1 MKVYALSLGCP
12 KNLVD
17 TERFLADL
25 VGKRWEVVAE
35 PDEADV
41 LFLNTCAFLSEA
53 VVESKKFL
61 RDLIFVKKRF
71 PEKKIYLA
79 GCMVSRIGKSLLS
92 EFPEIDRLITPQEIV
107 LLPNRFLCTPSHYA
121 YLKISDGCDNHC
133 RYCLIPGLRGPL
145 KSYPMERLIAEAR
158 TLIAGGVREINICAQ
173 DTTSYGIDLYGKPVL
188 DKLLRE
194 VCKIEDLR
202 WVRLLYTYP
211 TGYNE
216 ELIETL
222 AELASPSPRP
232 LPRGERGNSSLL
244 FPLPER
250 KKMNSL
256 SSFPLSP
263 EERGNTLLLSP
274 LPTGERMK
282 VRGSLPGGVRGKLCP
297 YLDIPLQHASDQ
309 ILSAMNRHGSQK
321 EYRKLIAK
329 LRRAIP
335 DLILRTTF
343 MVGYPGE
350 TENDFQ
356 ILLDFVEEM
365 EFEKLGLFAYSAET
379 GTPAADLPQVP
390 QPLKE
395 ERLERLGKVQAKISR
410 RKLKNFIGCEVE
422 AVVEDVNPDD
432 KKKSIGRTQFDAPE
446 VDGSI
451 ILDRLFPVGTFVR
464 VKVIGV
470 DSYDL
475 HGEVIQEL

>member
-25 VGKRWEVVAE
+25 VGRKWEVVAE

-53 VVESKKFL
+53 VTESKKFL
-61 RDLIFVKKRF
+61 QDLISIKKRF

-92 EFPEIDRLITPQEIV
+92 EFPEIDRLITPQEIASF
-107 LLPNRFLCTPSHYA
+107 PNRFLCTPGHYA
-121 YLKISDGCDNHC
+121 YLKVSDGCDNYC

-145 KSYPMERLIAEAR
+145 KSSPMERLIAEAH
-158 TLIAGGVREINICAQ
+158 TLVAGGVREINICAQ

-194 VCKIEDLR
+194 ICKIKDLR

-216 ELIETL
+216 KLIATL
-222 AELASPSPRP
+222 AELTSPLAGTGTLSKA
-232 LPRGERGNSSLL
+232 LERG
-244 FPLPER
+244 R
-250 KKMNSL
+250 W
-256 SSFPLSP
+256 
-263 EERGNTLLLSP
+263 RW
-274 LPTGERMK
+274 
-282 VRGSLPGGVRGKLCP
+282 GGGKLCP
-297 YLDIPLQHASDQ
+297 YLDIPLQHASDR
-309 ILSAMNRHGSQK
+309 ILSAMNRRGSQK

-335 DLILRTTF
+335 DLTMRTTF

-350 TENDFQ
+350 TEEDFQ
-356 ILLDFVEEM
+356 ILLGFVKEM

-395 ERLERLGKVQAKISR
+395 ERLERLGKVQEKISR
-410 RKLKNFIGCEVE
+410 RKLKSFIGREVE
-422 AVVEDVNPDD
+422 AVVEDVNPED
-432 KKKSIGRTQFDAPE
+432 KEKSIGRTRFDAPE

-451 ILDRLFPVGTFVR
+451 LLDRLVPVGTFVR
-464 VKVIGV
+464 VKVIGA

-475 HGEVIQEL
+475 FGQVIQVL

>member
-25 VGKRWEVVAE
+25 VGKKWKVVAE

-61 RDLIFVKKRF
+61 RDLIAVKKRF
-71 PEKKIYLA
+71 PKKKIYLA
-79 GCMVSRIGKSLLS
+79 GCMVSRIGKKLLS
-92 EFPEIDRLITPQEIV
+92 EFPEIDRLITPQEMV
-107 LLPNRFLCTPSHYA
+107 SLPNRFLCTPSHYA
-121 YLKISDGCDNHC
+121 YLKVSDGCDNHC

-145 KSYPMERLIAEAR
+145 SSYPMERLIAEAH
-158 TLIAGGVREINICAQ
+158 TLTAGGVREINICAQ
-173 DTTSYGIDLYGKPVL
+173 DTTGYGVDLYGKPVL

-194 VCKIEDLR
+194 ICKIQDLR

-222 AELASPSPRP
+222 AE
-232 LPRGERGNSSLL
+232 
-244 FPLPER
+244 
-250 KKMNSL
+250 M
-256 SSFPLSP
+256 
-263 EERGNTLLLSP
+263 
-274 LPTGERMK
+274 
-282 VRGSLPGGVRGKLCP
+282 VRGKLCP

-309 ILSAMNRHGSQK
+309 ILSAMNRRGSQQ

-335 DLILRTTF
+335 DLTLRTTF
-343 MVGYPGE
+343 IVGYPGE
-350 TENDFQ
+350 TEADFQ
-356 ILLDFVEEM
+356 ILLDFVKEM

-379 GTPAADLPQVP
+379 GTLAADLPQVP
-390 QPLKE
+390 QLLKE

-410 RKLKNFIGCEVE
+410 RKLKSFIGREVE
-422 AVVEDVNPDD
+422 AVAEDVNPED
-432 KKKSIGRTQFDAPE
+432 KEKSSGRTRFDAPE

-451 ILDRLFPVGTFVR
+451 LLDRLFPVGTFVR
-464 VKVIGV
+464 VKVTGAN
-470 DSYDL
+470 SYDL
-475 HGEVIQEL
+475 FGQVIKVL